1 MIVIAS
7 TRSDVERILIQVFQ
21 KYAPQIAITTPDQ
34 PEAKQAHTA
43 ACWFPDLAQ
52 LKQLPQLDLL
62 HSIAAGVEHLDLSH
76 AQKQYRVCRV
86 LDATHQQGMS
96 DYVLWGILYFQRH
109 FDRYIAQ
116 AQQKIWQQQR
126 QRSRQDLCVGVMGLG
141 HMGAFVAQALAELG
155 YRVVGWSNSA
165 KQLKNVVS
173 FSGLAE
179 RGEFLAQCDVLVNLL
194 PLTPATQGIVNAEL
208 LAQLKSGAAL
218 IHCGRGQHLVQ
229 EALLAALDAG
239 QLSGAILDVFEQ
251 EPLAQDHPYW
261 QHAKI
266 LVTPHIASHAPLSAV
281 VQQIVENDLRL
292 KQGQALLYEVDINRG
307 Y

>member
-7 TRSDVERILIQVFQ
+7 TRPEVERILMQVFQ
-21 KYAPQIAITTPDQ
+21 KHAPHIAITTPNQ
-34 PEAKQAHTA
+34 PEAKQARTA

-52 LKQLPQLDLL
+52 LQHLPQLNLL
-62 HSIAAGVEHLDLSH
+62 HSIAAGVEHLDLAH
-76 AQKQYRVCRV
+76 APQQYRVCRV
-86 LDATHQQGMS
+86 LDATHQQGML

-116 AQQKIWQQQR
+116 AQQQIWQQQR

-165 KQLKNVVS
+165 KQLNHVTS
-173 FSGLAE
+173 FSGLAQQ
-179 RGEFLAQCDVLVNLL
+179 GQFLAQCDVLVNLL

-229 EALLAALDAG
+229 EALLAALDTG

-251 EPLAQDHPYW
+251 EPLLKDHPYW
-261 QHAKI
+261 QHPKI

-281 VQQIVENDLRL
+281 VQQIVDNDLRL
-292 KQGQALLYEVDINRG
+292 QQGQNLLHEVDLTRG